1 MQITNELKPLFSYS
15 LITILFFLILLLI
28 NLYFLLKLKNNK
40 IDENIPK
47 VKRPNKDITLIK
59 NRFIKEI
66 DLLKS
71 QIENNEVTNR
81 KAYQRLSKIIRNF
94 IYEMTSIKVQN
105 YTLEEIKKI
114 NIISLTQ
121 LVEEYYDPEFS
132 KISKGNIKESIE
144 KTRQVIDS
152 WK

>member
-15 LITILFFLILLLI
+15 LITILFFLILLFI
-28 NLYFLLKLKNNK
+28 NLYFLLKLINNK
-40 IDENIPK
+40 IDENIPE
-47 VKRPNKDITLIK
+47 VKQPNKDITLIK

-71 QIENNEVTNR
+71 QIENNKITNR
-81 KAYQRLSKIIRNF
+81 KAYQRLSKIIRTF
-94 IYEMTSIKVQN
+94 IYEMTSIKVPN

-114 NIISLTQ
+114 NINSLTQ

>member
-1 MQITNELKPLFSYS
+1 MQITNEFKPLFSYS
-15 LITILFFLILLLI
+15 LITILFFLILLFI
-28 NLYFLLKLKNNK
+28 NLYFLLKLINNK
-40 IDENIPK
+40 VKENIPE
-47 VKRPNKDITLIK
+47 VKQPSKDLILIK

-66 DLLKS
+66 DLLKL
-71 QIENNEVTNR
+71 QIENNEITNR
-81 KAYQRLSKIIRNF
+81 KAYQRLSKIIRTF
-94 IYEMTSIKVQN
+94 IYEMTSIKVPN

-114 NIISLTQ
+114 NINSLTQ